1 MVKPL
6 AFGAAALH
14 ASVVLAAVT
23 SPSLP
28 TQQNGDLRLVKTAE
42 DEAGVWMTEDEKFDR
57 LISKHINFV
66 DITDTMVPRPRP
78 GPGPSP
84 SPASARLARCR

>member
-1 MVKPL
+1 MVKAL
-6 AFGAAALH
+6 AFGAVALH
-14 ASVVLAAVT
+14 AAVALAAVT

-42 DEAGVWMTEDEKFDR
+42 DEAGVWMTEEEKFDQ

-66 DITDTMVPRPRP
+66 DITDTMVPPPRSSRFALP
-78 GPGPSP
+78 KTH
-84 SPASARLARCR
+84 R